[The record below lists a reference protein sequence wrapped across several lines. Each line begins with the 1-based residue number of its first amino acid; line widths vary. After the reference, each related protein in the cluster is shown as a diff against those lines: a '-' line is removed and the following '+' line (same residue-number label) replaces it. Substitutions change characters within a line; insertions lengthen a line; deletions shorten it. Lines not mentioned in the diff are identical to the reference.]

1 MQAGENQRNVLI
13 AEMGHR
19 CTCIALVQLTPTG
32 HTTLGQRF
40 DPNLGCL
47 SFDMAM
53 FDHLVA
59 KCKAQYNEE
68 VLPKTKKGIR
78 LLAACERIR
87 KLLSTIPEARHHVC
101 AKFIVV
107 LSCFTCVCG

>member
-1 MQAGENQRNVLI
+1 
-13 AEMGHR
+13 
-19 CTCIALVQLTPTG
+19 
-32 HTTLGQRF
+32 
-40 DPNLGCL
+40 
-47 SFDMAM
+47 MAM